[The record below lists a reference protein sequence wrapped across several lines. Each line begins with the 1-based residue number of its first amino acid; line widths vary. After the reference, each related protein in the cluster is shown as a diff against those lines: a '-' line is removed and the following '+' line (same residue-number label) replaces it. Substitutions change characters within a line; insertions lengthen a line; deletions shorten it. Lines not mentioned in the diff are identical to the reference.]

1 LGLKGILPIFGKL
14 GLVIRK
20 GRVTTSLGEIRF
32 VQSSQKSSYVPSE
45 GELLGHPAGLFTL
58 FFAEMWERF
67 SFYGMKAILLFYMLK
82 GFLGYGDKDANAVY
96 GAYTALI
103 YMTPFFGGMVADK
116 VLGART
122 TVVFGGLLMAAGH
135 LLMTIERDLCFFFG
149 LSLLITGTGFFKP
162 NISSMVGE
170 LYPPNSKKR
179 DSGFTL
185 FYIGINLGGAMG
197 PLLCGYIGET
207 YGWHWGFGLATIG
220 MLMGL
225 AVFVAPNRVTQVLII
240 ITAIGSTFALIFYN
254 AGDLNSWISSIF
266 VAIALSTA
274 ALAAVVALAR
284 GGLPKECGMPADS
297 TNWNRKLTYVIL
309 GTLVAIPVFAA
320 LVSGFAI
327 VPGFKEQLI
336 VIPESVTQP
345 LTESGNPLV
354 KGLGKVIEETSRPAG
369 LVLLLSGL
377 IAVVYL
383 MKEAYKLPKVPRERL
398 FVVFTLTFFSIW
410 FWAFFE
416 QNGSSV
422 NNFTDRNIDR
432 VSETSLVTESDVG
445 KTVQLSLVIG
455 DSSKSFFSQEYLGH
469 ENGSAVI
476 KAQIENALRQN
487 EASKE
492 PDKQMSKADLD
503 QTVAEVLALPK
514 LSMTAISALREY
526 AKKPEAKPEDKFI
539 EWTYTAENV
548 GKIGLGGTE
557 VPASVFQSVN
567 SIFIIIFG
575 LVFTALWGLLGKF
588 GLEPSTPLKFSLGL
602 FQVGL
607 AFAMLYFGAKTADA
621 DGMVGMHWILLLYL
635 LMTTGELCVSP
646 VGLSMVTRLTPK
658 QLVSTTMGAWF
669 LASAFAQYLAA
680 IIAQFAVV
688 NEGDSKIVPI
698 PSATVNIYGD
708 VYFVI
713 AVMGATSGLVCLL
726 LTPLL
731 IKWTH
736 ANESEG

>member
-1 LGLKGILPIFGKL
+1 M
-14 GLVIRK
+14 
-20 GRVTTSLGEIRF
+20 
-32 VQSSQKSSYVPSE
+32 QSTQKSAYVKSE

-103 YMTPFFGGMVADK
+103 YMTPFFGGIIADK

-122 TVVFGGLLMAAGH
+122 SVVFGGLLMAAGH
-135 LLMTIERDLCFFFG
+135 LLMTIEEDYCFFFG
-149 LSLLITGTGFFKP
+149 LALLITGTGFFKP

-170 LYPPNSKKR
+170 LYPPDSKKR

-185 FYIGINLGGAMG
+185 FYIGINLGGGMG

-225 AVFVAPNRVTQVLII
+225 AVFVAPNRVTQVLIL
-240 ITAIGSTFALIFYN
+240 ITAVGSSLALIFYN
-254 AGDLNSWISSIF
+254 AGDINSWVSSIF

-274 ALAAVVALAR
+274 AVAAIIALAR
-284 GGLPKECGMPADS
+284 GGLPKECGMPADP
-297 TNWNRKLTYVIL
+297 TNWSKKLIYVIL
-309 GTLVAIPVFAA
+309 GTIVAVPVFAA
-320 LVSGFAI
+320 LVSGFSI
-327 VPGFKEQLI
+327 VPGFNEQLI
-336 VIPESVTQP
+336 VIPESVIEP
-345 LTESGNPLV
+345 LAKSENPLV
-354 KGLGKVIEETSRPAG
+354 KGFGKVIEEASRPAG
-369 LVLLLSGL
+369 LILLLSGL

-383 MKEAYKLPKVPRERL
+383 MKEAFKQPKIQRERL
-398 FVVFTLTFFSIW
+398 FVVFTLTFFSMW

-422 NNFTDRNIDR
+422 YNFTDRNIDR
-432 VSETSLVTESDVG
+432 VSETSLVTEADVG

-455 DSSKSFFSQEYLGH
+455 DSSKPFFSQEFLGH
-469 ENGSAVI
+469 ENGSDAI
-476 KAQIENALRQN
+476 KAKIEKAIRQV
-487 EASKE
+487 EESKE
-492 PDKQMSKADLD
+492 PEKQMSTADLD
-503 QTVAEVLALPK
+503 QTIAEVLAQPK
-514 LSMTAISALREY
+514 LSMTAITALREY
-526 AKKPEAKPEDKFI
+526 AKTTEAKDEDKFI

-548 GKIGLGGTE
+548 GKIGMGGTE

-575 LVFTALWGLLGKF
+575 LIFTAMWGLLGKF

-635 LMTTGELCVSP
+635 LLTTGELCVSP
-646 VGLSMVTRLTPK
+646 VGLSMVTRLTPT

-688 NEGDSKIVPI
+688 NEGTSKIVPI
-698 PSATVNIYGD
+698 PAQTVNIYGD
-708 VYFVI
+708 VYFAI
-713 AVMGATSGLVCLL
+713 ACMGTASGVVCLL

-731 IKWTH
+731 VKWTH
-736 ANESEG
+736 ANEIEGS

>member
-1 LGLKGILPIFGKL
+1 M
-14 GLVIRK
+14 
-20 GRVTTSLGEIRF
+20 
-32 VQSSQKSSYVPSE
+32 QSTQKSAYVKSE

-103 YMTPFFGGMVADK
+103 YMTPFFGGIIADK

-122 TVVFGGLLMAAGH
+122 SVVFGGLLMAAGH
-135 LLMTIERDLCFFFG
+135 LLMTIEEDYCFFFG
-149 LSLLITGTGFFKP
+149 LALLITGTGFFKP

-170 LYPPNSKKR
+170 LYPPDSKKR

-185 FYIGINLGGAMG
+185 FYIGINLGGGMG

-225 AVFVAPNRVTQVLII
+225 AVFVAPNRVTQVLIL
-240 ITAIGSTFALIFYN
+240 ITAVGSSLALIFYN
-254 AGDLNSWISSIF
+254 AGDINSWVSSIF

-274 ALAAVVALAR
+274 AVAAIIALAR
-284 GGLPKECGMPADS
+284 GGLPKECGMPADP
-297 TNWNRKLTYVIL
+297 TNWSKKLIYVML
-309 GTLVAIPVFAA
+309 GTIVAVPVFAA
-320 LVSGFAI
+320 LVSGFSI
-327 VPGFKEQLI
+327 VPGFNEQLI
-336 VIPESVTQP
+336 VIPESVTEP
-345 LTESGNPLV
+345 LAKSENPLV
-354 KGLGKVIEETSRPAG
+354 KGFGKVIEEASRPAG
-369 LVLLLSGL
+369 LILLLSGL

-383 MKEAYKLPKVPRERL
+383 MKEAFKQPKIQRERL
-398 FVVFTLTFFSIW
+398 FVVFTLTFFSMW

-432 VSETSLVTESDVG
+432 VSETSLVTEADVG

-455 DSSKSFFSQEYLGH
+455 DSSKPFFSQEFLGH
-469 ENGSAVI
+469 ENGSDAI
-476 KAQIENALRQN
+476 KAKIEKAIRQV
-487 EASKE
+487 EESKE
-492 PDKQMSKADLD
+492 PEKQMSTADLD
-503 QTVAEVLALPK
+503 QTIAEVLAQPK
-514 LSMTAISALREY
+514 LSMTAITALREY
-526 AKKPEAKPEDKFI
+526 AKTTEAKDEDKFI

-575 LVFTALWGLLGKF
+575 LVFTAMWGLLGKF

-635 LMTTGELCVSP
+635 LLTTGELCVSP
-646 VGLSMVTRLTPK
+646 VGLSMVTRLTPT

-688 NEGDSKIVPI
+688 NEGTSKIVPI
-698 PSATVNIYGD
+698 PAQTVNIYGD
-708 VYFVI
+708 VYFAI
-713 AVMGATSGLVCLL
+713 ACMGTASGVVCLL

-731 IKWTH
+731 VKWTH
-736 ANESEG
+736 ANEIEGS

>member
-1 LGLKGILPIFGKL
+1 
-14 GLVIRK
+14 
-20 GRVTTSLGEIRF
+20 
-32 VQSSQKSSYVPSE
+32 VQSTQKSAYVKSE

-103 YMTPFFGGMVADK
+103 YMTPFFGGIIADK

-122 TVVFGGLLMAAGH
+122 SVVFGGLLMAAGH
-135 LLMTIERDLCFFFG
+135 LLMTIEEDYCFFFG
-149 LSLLITGTGFFKP
+149 LALLITGTGFFKP

-170 LYPPNSKKR
+170 LYPPDSKKR

-185 FYIGINLGGAMG
+185 FYIGINLGGGMG

-225 AVFVAPNRVTQVLII
+225 AVFVAPNRVTQVLIL
-240 ITAIGSTFALIFYN
+240 ITAVGSSLALIFYN
-254 AGDLNSWISSIF
+254 AGDINSWVSSIF

-274 ALAAVVALAR
+274 AVAAIIALAR
-284 GGLPKECGMPADS
+284 GGLPKECGMPADP
-297 TNWNRKLTYVIL
+297 TNWSKKLIYVML
-309 GTLVAIPVFAA
+309 GTIVAVPVFAA
-320 LVSGFAI
+320 LVSGFSI
-327 VPGFKEQLI
+327 VPGFNEQLI
-336 VIPESVTQP
+336 VIPESVTEP
-345 LTESGNPLV
+345 LAKSENPLV
-354 KGLGKVIEETSRPAG
+354 KGFGKVIEEASRPAG
-369 LVLLLSGL
+369 LILLLSGL

-383 MKEAYKLPKVPRERL
+383 MKEAFKQPKIQRERL
-398 FVVFTLTFFSIW
+398 FVVFTLTFFSMW

-432 VSETSLVTESDVG
+432 VSETSLVTEADVG

-455 DSSKSFFSQEYLGH
+455 DSSKPFFSQEFLGH
-469 ENGSAVI
+469 ENGSDAI
-476 KAQIENALRQN
+476 KAKIEKAIRQV
-487 EASKE
+487 EESKE
-492 PDKQMSKADLD
+492 PEKQMSTADLD
-503 QTVAEVLALPK
+503 QTIAEVLAQPK
-514 LSMTAISALREY
+514 LSMTAITALREY
-526 AKKPEAKPEDKFI
+526 AKTTEAKDEDKFI

-575 LVFTALWGLLGKF
+575 LVFTAMWGLLGKF

-635 LMTTGELCVSP
+635 LLTTGELCVSP
-646 VGLSMVTRLTPK
+646 VGLSMVTRLTPT

-688 NEGDSKIVPI
+688 NEGTSKIVPI
-698 PSATVNIYGD
+698 PAQTVNIYGD
-708 VYFVI
+708 VYFAI
-713 AVMGATSGLVCLL
+713 ACMGTASGVVCLL

-731 IKWTH
+731 VKWTH
-736 ANESEG
+736 ANEIEGS

>member
-1 LGLKGILPIFGKL
+1 
-14 GLVIRK
+14 
-20 GRVTTSLGEIRF
+20 
-32 VQSSQKSSYVPSE
+32 VQSTQKAAYVKSE
-45 GELLGHPAGLFTL
+45 GELLGHPAGLFTI

-82 GFLGYGDKDANAVY
+82 GFLGYGDKDANAVF

-103 YMTPFFGGMVADK
+103 YMTPFFGGIIADK
-116 VLGART
+116 MLGARAS
-122 TVVFGGLLMAAGH
+122 VVFGGLLMAAGH
-135 LLMTIERDLCFFFG
+135 LLMTVEEDYCFFFG

-170 LYPPNSKKR
+170 LYPPESKKR

-225 AVFVAPNRVTQVLII
+225 AVFVAPNVITQGLIL
-240 ITAIGSTFALIFYN
+240 ITAIGSSLSLIFYN

-274 ALAAVVALAR
+274 AVAAIIALAR
-284 GGLPKECGMPADS
+284 GGLPKQCGLPADP
-297 TNWNRKLTYVIL
+297 THWNKSFMYVIL
-309 GTLVAIPVFAA
+309 GTIVAVPVFAA
-320 LVSGFAI
+320 LVSGFSI
-327 VPGFKEQLI
+327 VPGFNKQLI
-336 VIPESVTQP
+336 IIPDSITAPLAESA
-345 LTESGNPLV
+345 SPLV
-354 KGLGKVIEETSRPAG
+354 KGFGKVIEETSRPAG
-369 LVLLLSGL
+369 LILLLSGL
-377 IAVVYL
+377 VAVVYL
-383 MKEAYKLPKVPRERL
+383 LKQAFKLSKIQRERL
-398 FVVFTLTFFSIW
+398 FVVFILTTFSMW

-416 QNGSSV
+416 QAGSSV

-432 VSETSLVTESDVG
+432 VAETSLVSDAEVG

-455 DSSKSFFSQEYLGH
+455 EAEKPFFSQEYLGH
-469 ENGSAVI
+469 ENGSDKMKKQVEHAIRSV
-476 KAQIENALRQN
+476 
-487 EASKE
+487 EANKEESKR
-492 PDKQMSKADLD
+492 MSQADLD
-503 QTVAEVLALPK
+503 QTIAEILAQPK
-514 LSMTAISALREY
+514 LSMTALTALREY
-526 AKKPEAKPEDKFI
+526 AKSDEAKPEDKMV
-539 EWTYTAENV
+539 EWTYTTENV
-548 GKIGLGGTE
+548 GKIGLGGAE

-575 LVFTALWGLLGKF
+575 LIFTAVWGLLGKY

-602 FQVGL
+602 FQVSL
-607 AFAMLYFGAKTADA
+607 AFAMLYFGAKTADS

-635 LMTTGELCVSP
+635 LLTTGELCVSP
-646 VGLSMVTRLTPK
+646 VGLSMVTRLTPT

-698 PSATVNIYGD
+698 PAETVNIYGD
-708 VYFVI
+708 VYFAIALGGAVI
-713 AVMGATSGLVCLL
+713 AVVCLV

-731 IKWTH
+731 VRWTH
-736 ANESEG
+736 ADQSEGS

>member
-1 LGLKGILPIFGKL
+1 
-14 GLVIRK
+14 
-20 GRVTTSLGEIRF
+20 
-32 VQSSQKSSYVPSE
+32 
-45 GELLGHPAGLFTL
+45 
-58 FFAEMWERF
+58 
-67 SFYGMKAILLFYMLK
+67 
-82 GFLGYGDKDANAVY
+82 
-96 GAYTALI
+96 
-103 YMTPFFGGMVADK
+103 
-116 VLGART
+116 
-122 TVVFGGLLMAAGH
+122 
-135 LLMTIERDLCFFFG
+135 
-149 LSLLITGTGFFKP
+149 
-162 NISSMVGE
+162 MVGE
-170 LYPPNSKKR
+170 LYPPDSKKR

-185 FYIGINLGGAMG
+185 FYIGINLGGGMG

-225 AVFVAPNRVTQVLII
+225 AVFVAPNRVTQVLIL
-240 ITAIGSTFALIFYN
+240 ITAVGSSLALIFYN
-254 AGDLNSWISSIF
+254 AGDINSWVSSIF

-274 ALAAVVALAR
+274 AVAAIIALAR
-284 GGLPKECGMPADS
+284 GGLPKECGMPADP
-297 TNWNRKLTYVIL
+297 TNWSKKLIYVML
-309 GTLVAIPVFAA
+309 GTIVAVPVFAA
-320 LVSGFAI
+320 LVSGFSI
-327 VPGFKEQLI
+327 VPGFNEQLI
-336 VIPESVTQP
+336 VIPESVTEP
-345 LTESGNPLV
+345 LAKSENPLV
-354 KGLGKVIEETSRPAG
+354 KGFGKVIEEASRPAG
-369 LVLLLSGL
+369 LILLLSGL

-383 MKEAYKLPKVPRERL
+383 MKEAFKQPKIQRERL
-398 FVVFTLTFFSIW
+398 FVVFTLTFFSMW

-432 VSETSLVTESDVG
+432 VSETSLVTEADVG

-455 DSSKSFFSQEYLGH
+455 DSSKPFFSQEFLGH
-469 ENGSAVI
+469 ENGSDAI
-476 KAQIENALRQN
+476 KAKIEKAIRQV
-487 EASKE
+487 EESKE
-492 PDKQMSKADLD
+492 PEKQMSTADLD
-503 QTVAEVLALPK
+503 QTIAEVLAQPK
-514 LSMTAISALREY
+514 LSMTAITALREY
-526 AKKPEAKPEDKFI
+526 AKTTEAKDEDKFI

-575 LVFTALWGLLGKF
+575 LVFTAMWGLLGKF

-635 LMTTGELCVSP
+635 LLTTGELCVSP
-646 VGLSMVTRLTPK
+646 VGLSMVTRLTPT

-688 NEGDSKIVPI
+688 NEGTSKIVPI
-698 PSATVNIYGD
+698 PAQTVNIYGD
-708 VYFVI
+708 VYFAI
-713 AVMGATSGLVCLL
+713 ACMGTASGVVCLL

-731 IKWTH
+731 VKWTH
-736 ANESEG
+736 ANEIEGS

>member
-1 LGLKGILPIFGKL
+1 
-14 GLVIRK
+14 
-20 GRVTTSLGEIRF
+20 
-32 VQSSQKSSYVPSE
+32 VQSTQKSAYVKSE

-103 YMTPFFGGMVADK
+103 YMTPFFGGIIADK

-122 TVVFGGLLMAAGH
+122 SVVFGGLLMAAGH
-135 LLMTIERDLCFFFG
+135 LLMTIEEDYCFFFG
-149 LSLLITGTGFFKP
+149 LALLITGTGFFKP

-170 LYPPNSKKR
+170 LYPPDSKKR

-185 FYIGINLGGAMG
+185 FYIGINLGGGMG

-225 AVFVAPNRVTQVLII
+225 AVFVAPNRVTQVLIL
-240 ITAIGSTFALIFYN
+240 ITAVGSSLALIFYN
-254 AGDLNSWISSIF
+254 AGDINSWVSSIF

-274 ALAAVVALAR
+274 AVAAIIALAR
-284 GGLPKECGMPADS
+284 GGLPKECGMPADP
-297 TNWNRKLTYVIL
+297 TNWSKKLIYVIL
-309 GTLVAIPVFAA
+309 GTIVAVPVFAA
-320 LVSGFAI
+320 LVSGFSI
-327 VPGFKEQLI
+327 VPGFNEQLI
-336 VIPESVTQP
+336 VIPESVTEP
-345 LTESGNPLV
+345 LAKSENPLV
-354 KGLGKVIEETSRPAG
+354 KGFGKVIEEASRPAG
-369 LVLLLSGL
+369 LILLLSGL

-383 MKEAYKLPKVPRERL
+383 MKEAFKQPKIQRERL
-398 FVVFTLTFFSIW
+398 FVVFTLTFFSMW

-432 VSETSLVTESDVG
+432 VSETSLVTEADVG

-455 DSSKSFFSQEYLGH
+455 DSSKPFFSQEFLGH
-469 ENGSAVI
+469 ENGSDAI
-476 KAQIENALRQN
+476 KAKIEKAIRQV
-487 EASKE
+487 EESKE
-492 PDKQMSKADLD
+492 PEKQMSTADLD
-503 QTVAEVLALPK
+503 QTIAEVLAQPK
-514 LSMTAISALREY
+514 LSMTAITALREY
-526 AKKPEAKPEDKFI
+526 AKTTEAKDEDKFI

-575 LVFTALWGLLGKF
+575 LVFTAMWGLLGKF

-635 LMTTGELCVSP
+635 LLTTGELCVSP
-646 VGLSMVTRLTPK
+646 VGLSMVTRLTPT

-688 NEGDSKIVPI
+688 NEGTSKIVPI
-698 PSATVNIYGD
+698 PAQTVNIYGD
-708 VYFVI
+708 VYFAI
-713 AVMGATSGLVCLL
+713 ACMGTASGVVCLL

-731 IKWTH
+731 VKWTH
-736 ANESEG
+736 ANEIEGS

>member
-1 LGLKGILPIFGKL
+1 M
-14 GLVIRK
+14 
-20 GRVTTSLGEIRF
+20 
-32 VQSSQKSSYVPSE
+32 QSTQKSAYVKSE

-103 YMTPFFGGMVADK
+103 YMTPFFGGIIADK

-122 TVVFGGLLMAAGH
+122 SVVFGGLLMAAGH
-135 LLMTIERDLCFFFG
+135 LLMTIEEDYCFFFG
-149 LSLLITGTGFFKP
+149 LALLITGTGFFKP

-170 LYPPNSKKR
+170 LYPPDSKKR

-185 FYIGINLGGAMG
+185 FYIGINLGGGMG

-225 AVFVAPNRVTQVLII
+225 AVFVAPNRVTQVLIL
-240 ITAIGSTFALIFYN
+240 ITAVGSSLALIFYN
-254 AGDLNSWISSIF
+254 AGDINSWVSSIF

-274 ALAAVVALAR
+274 AVAAIIALAR
-284 GGLPKECGMPADS
+284 GGLPKECGMPADP
-297 TNWNRKLTYVIL
+297 TNWSKKLIYVIL
-309 GTLVAIPVFAA
+309 GTIVAVPVFAA
-320 LVSGFAI
+320 LVSGFSI
-327 VPGFKEQLI
+327 VPGFNEQLI
-336 VIPESVTQP
+336 VIPESVTEP
-345 LTESGNPLV
+345 LAKSENPLV
-354 KGLGKVIEETSRPAG
+354 KGFGKVIEEASRPAG
-369 LVLLLSGL
+369 LILLLSGL

-383 MKEAYKLPKVPRERL
+383 MKEAFKQPKIQRERL
-398 FVVFTLTFFSIW
+398 FVVFTLTFFSMW

-432 VSETSLVTESDVG
+432 VSETSLVTEADVG

-455 DSSKSFFSQEYLGH
+455 DSSKPFFSQEFLGH
-469 ENGSAVI
+469 ENGSDAI
-476 KAQIENALRQN
+476 KAKIEKAIRQV
-487 EASKE
+487 EESKE
-492 PDKQMSKADLD
+492 PEKQMSTADLD
-503 QTVAEVLALPK
+503 QTIAEVLAQPK
-514 LSMTAISALREY
+514 LSMTAITALREY
-526 AKKPEAKPEDKFI
+526 AKTTEAKDEDKFI

-575 LVFTALWGLLGKF
+575 LVFTAMWGLLGKF

-635 LMTTGELCVSP
+635 LLTTGELCVSP
-646 VGLSMVTRLTPK
+646 VGLSMVTRLTPT

-688 NEGDSKIVPI
+688 NEGTSKIVPI
-698 PSATVNIYGD
+698 PAQTVNIYGD
-708 VYFVI
+708 VYFAI
-713 AVMGATSGLVCLL
+713 ACMGTASGVVCLL

-731 IKWTH
+731 VKWTH
-736 ANESEG
+736 ANEIEGS

>member
-1 LGLKGILPIFGKL
+1 M
-14 GLVIRK
+14 
-20 GRVTTSLGEIRF
+20 
-32 VQSSQKSSYVPSE
+32 QSTQKSAYVKSE

-103 YMTPFFGGMVADK
+103 YMTPFFGGIIADK

-122 TVVFGGLLMAAGH
+122 SVVFGGLLMAAGH
-135 LLMTIERDLCFFFG
+135 LLMTIEQDYCFFFG

-170 LYPPNSKKR
+170 LYPPDSKKR

-185 FYIGINLGGAMG
+185 FYIGINLGGGMG

-225 AVFVAPNRVTQVLII
+225 AVFVAPNRVTQILILL
-240 ITAIGSTFALIFYN
+240 TAVGSSLALIFYN
-254 AGDLNSWISSIF
+254 AGDINSWISSIF

-274 ALAAVVALAR
+274 AVAAIIALAR
-284 GGLPKECGMPADS
+284 GGLPKECGMPADP
-297 TNWNRKLTYVIL
+297 TNWSKKLMYVIL
-309 GTLVAIPVFAA
+309 GTIIAVPVFAA
-320 LVSGFAI
+320 LVSGFSI
-327 VPGFKEQLI
+327 VPGFNEQQI
-336 VIPESVTQP
+336 VIPESVTAP
-345 LTESGNPLV
+345 LAESEYKLV
-354 KGLGKVIEETSRPAG
+354 KGIGKVIEEASRPAG
-369 LVLLLSGL
+369 LILLLSGL
-377 IAVVYL
+377 VAVVYL
-383 MKEAYKLPKVPRERL
+383 MKEAFKQPKIQRERL
-398 FVVFTLTFFSIW
+398 FVVFTLTFFSMW

-432 VSETSLVTESDVG
+432 VSEASLVTEAEVG

-455 DSSKSFFSQEYLGH
+455 DASKPFFSQEYLGH
-469 ENGSAVI
+469 ENGSDAI
-476 KAQIENALRQN
+476 KAKIERAIRGVEEN
-487 EASKE
+487 KE
-492 PDKQMSKADLD
+492 PDKRMKKEDLEA
-503 QTVAEVLALPK
+503 TIAEVLAQTK
-514 LSMTAISALREY
+514 LSMTAVTALREF
-526 AKKPEAKPEDKFI
+526 AKSTAAKDEDKFV

-548 GKIGLGGTE
+548 GKVGLGGTE

-575 LVFTALWGLLGKF
+575 LVFTAMWGLLGKM

-635 LMTTGELCVSP
+635 LLTTGELCVSP
-646 VGLSMVTRLTPK
+646 VGLSMVTRLTPA
-658 QLVSTTMGAWF
+658 QLVSTAMGAWF

-698 PSATVNIYGD
+698 PAQTVNIYGD
-708 VYFVI
+708 VYFAI
-713 AVMGATSGLVCLL
+713 ACMGIASGVVCLL

-731 IKWTH
+731 VKWTH
-736 ANESEG
+736 ANESAGS

>member
-1 LGLKGILPIFGKL
+1 
-14 GLVIRK
+14 
-20 GRVTTSLGEIRF
+20 
-32 VQSSQKSSYVPSE
+32 
-45 GELLGHPAGLFTL
+45 
-58 FFAEMWERF
+58 
-67 SFYGMKAILLFYMLK
+67 
-82 GFLGYGDKDANAVY
+82 
-96 GAYTALI
+96 
-103 YMTPFFGGMVADK
+103 
-116 VLGART
+116 
-122 TVVFGGLLMAAGH
+122 
-135 LLMTIERDLCFFFG
+135 
-149 LSLLITGTGFFKP
+149 
-162 NISSMVGE
+162 
-170 LYPPNSKKR
+170 LYPPDSKKR

-185 FYIGINLGGAMG
+185 FYIGINLGGGMG

-225 AVFVAPNRVTQVLII
+225 AVFVAPNRVTQVLIL
-240 ITAIGSTFALIFYN
+240 ITAVGSSLALIFYN
-254 AGDLNSWISSIF
+254 AGDINSWISSIF

-274 ALAAVVALAR
+274 AVAAIIALAR
-284 GGLPKECGMPADS
+284 GGLPKECGMPADP
-297 TNWNRKLTYVIL
+297 TNWSKKLIYVML
-309 GTLVAIPVFAA
+309 GTIVAVPVFAA
-320 LVSGFAI
+320 LVSGFSI
-327 VPGFKEQLI
+327 VPGFNEQLI
-336 VIPESVTQP
+336 VIPESVTEP
-345 LTESGNPLV
+345 LAKSENPLV
-354 KGLGKVIEETSRPAG
+354 KGFGKVIEEASRPAG
-369 LVLLLSGL
+369 LILLLSGL

-383 MKEAYKLPKVPRERL
+383 MKEAFKQPKIQRERL
-398 FVVFTLTFFSIW
+398 FVVFTLTFFSMW

-432 VSETSLVTESDVG
+432 VSETSLVTEADVG

-455 DSSKSFFSQEYLGH
+455 DSSKPFFSQEFLGH
-469 ENGSAVI
+469 ENGSDAI
-476 KAQIENALRQN
+476 KAKIEKAIRQV
-487 EASKE
+487 EESKE
-492 PDKQMSKADLD
+492 PEKQMSTADLD
-503 QTVAEVLALPK
+503 QTIAEVLAQPK
-514 LSMTAISALREY
+514 LSMTAITALREY
-526 AKKPEAKPEDKFI
+526 AKTTEAKDEDKFI

-575 LVFTALWGLLGKF
+575 LVFTAMWGLLGKF

-635 LMTTGELCVSP
+635 LLTTGELCVSP
-646 VGLSMVTRLTPK
+646 VGLSMVTRLTPT

-688 NEGDSKIVPI
+688 NEGTSKIVPI
-698 PSATVNIYGD
+698 PAQTVNIYGD
-708 VYFVI
+708 VYFAI
-713 AVMGATSGLVCLL
+713 ACMGTASGVVCLL

-731 IKWTH
+731 VKWTH
-736 ANESEG
+736 ANEIEGS

>member
-1 LGLKGILPIFGKL
+1 MK
-14 GLVIRK
+14 VQW
-20 GRVTTSLGEIRF
+20 GRVNDSLLEILF
-32 VQSSQKSSYVPSE
+32 VQSTQKSAYVKSE

-103 YMTPFFGGMVADK
+103 YMTPFFGGIIADK

-122 TVVFGGLLMAAGH
+122 SVVFGGLLMAAGH
-135 LLMTIERDLCFFFG
+135 LLMTIEEDYCFFFG
-149 LSLLITGTGFFKP
+149 LALLITGTGFFKP

-170 LYPPNSKKR
+170 LYPPDSKKR

-185 FYIGINLGGAMG
+185 FYIGINLGGGMG

-225 AVFVAPNRVTQVLII
+225 AVFVAPNRVTQALIL
-240 ITAIGSTFALIFYN
+240 ITAVGSSLALIFYN
-254 AGDLNSWISSIF
+254 AGDINSWISSVF

-274 ALAAVVALAR
+274 AVAAIIALSR
-284 GGLPKECGMPADS
+284 GGLPKECGMPADP
-297 TNWNRKLTYVIL
+297 TNWTKKLIYVVL
-309 GTLVAIPVFAA
+309 GTIVAVPVFAA
-320 LVSGFAI
+320 LVSGFSI
-327 VPGFKEQLI
+327 VPGFNEQLI
-336 VIPESVTQP
+336 VIPESVTEP
-345 LTESGNPLV
+345 LAKSENPLV
-354 KGLGKVIEETSRPAG
+354 KGFGKVIEEVSRPAG

-383 MKEAYKLPKVPRERL
+383 MKEAFKQPKIQRERL
-398 FVVFTLTFFSIW
+398 FVVFTLTFFSMW

-432 VSETSLVTESDVG
+432 VSETALVTEADVG

-455 DSSKSFFSQEYLGH
+455 DSSKPFFSQEYLGH
-469 ENGSAVI
+469 ENGSAAI
-476 KAQIENALRQN
+476 KAKIEKALRQV
-487 EASKE
+487 EESKE
-492 PDKQMSKADLD
+492 PEKRMSKEDLD
-503 QTVAEVLALPK
+503 QTIAEVLAQPK
-514 LSMTAISALREY
+514 LSMTAITALREY
-526 AKKPEAKPEDKFI
+526 AKTTEAKDEDKFI

-575 LVFTALWGLLGKF
+575 LAFTAMWGLLGKF

-607 AFAMLYFGAKTADA
+607 AFGMLYLGAITADE

-635 LMTTGELCVSP
+635 LLTTGELCVSP
-646 VGLSMVTRLTPK
+646 VGLSMVTRLTPT
-658 QLVSTTMGAWF
+658 QLVSTAMGAWF

-688 NEGDSKIVPI
+688 NEGTSKIVPI
-698 PSATVNIYGD
+698 PAQTVNIYGD
-708 VYFVI
+708 VYFAI
-713 AVMGATSGLVCLL
+713 ACMGTASGVVCLL

-731 IKWTH
+731 VKWTH
-736 ANESEG
+736 ANEIEGS